1 MASGLLVRDIMTKTV
16 KTVRINASVREAVRR
31 MNKFNIGAIIVLERK
46 RPVGILSE
54 RDILKRIVE
63 QCIDPSTVKVKEI
76 MSSPVITINP
86 DNSIED
92 AARLMTKKG
101 IRKLPVVE
109 DDRLVGIVT
118 SVDLMGAGPKLVDLL
133 EDLLKISK

>member
-54 RDILKRIVE
+54 RDILRRIVE